1 MVLAPGTKLGPYE
14 ITGPLGSGGMGEVY
28 RARDT
33 RLERSVAIKVLPA
46 EVSANAERK
55 QRFEREARTISSLNH
70 PNICALY
77 DVGSQDG
84 LEYLVLEYVEG
95 ETLEKR
101 LEKGTLPTDVLLRH
115 GIEIADALEK
125 AHRSGVIHRDLK
137 PANIM
142 LTKSGA
148 KLLDFGLA
156 KWSAAGASQEE
167 TLKTLTAGATKLTEQ
182 GTILGTFQYMAPEQL
197 EGKEADARTDLFAF
211 GEVLYEMTTAR
222 AAFAG
227 KTKASLI
234 ASILSAE
241 PAPISTLQPMTPPAL
256 ERLVRGCLEK
266 DPDERWQTAHDVKL
280 QLRAIAEGGSQSG
293 LPAPV
298 SARRRFRERLGW
310 AAAGVAAL
318 LAVAFAF
325 GYFQRAPSQAHAIRA
340 YIKPME
346 KSSFV
351 FAGTASGFG
360 LSPDGRS
367 LAYVAT
373 TPEGKALI
381 WVRPI
386 DSLQAQPLAGTEGAG
401 FPFWSPDS
409 RFIGFFAG
417 GKLKKIE
424 ASGGPPL
431 TLCDA
436 PTGRG
441 GAWNRE
447 GIILF
452 TPSVSSPLHRVSV
465 AGGAATPI
473 TTLDASRNEASHRWP
488 SFLPDGRHFLYVA
501 GSSFTPRDT
510 PSNSLLVGSL
520 DSKESKLLFHTH
532 ANAIYGS
539 GHILFLRQNT
549 LMAQPFDPKRLEL
562 TGDAFP
568 VADPVQE
575 DEGRMHGIFSSSE
588 NGALTYA
595 EGVSGQ
601 DRQLIWVDRSGKKL
615 GEVPGA
621 DAYADPQ
628 ISPDGKRLA
637 FTLESSGYDIWVY
650 DIARAVKTRLTF
662 GAASSQQA
670 NQAGVWSPDGRQIA
684 YSCARPAKYG
694 LCLRPSD
701 GSGNEEFI
709 HPGNE
714 QPRYPND
721 WSPDGK
727 VLACYEAKQGA
738 LEIWMLPL
746 SGERKPYPFLQSPF
760 NELGARFSPDGKWVA
775 YTSLESG
782 RPEVYV
788 VPFPGPRGKWQVS
801 TGGGTWPRWRRDG
814 KEIFYLSP
822 DNKIMAAQV
831 RASGSSFEVGAIQP
845 LFETRPYR
853 AFINGSYDVTADGQ
867 RFVIAY
873 EAGQPTA
880 AITLVVNWTA
890 DLKK

>member
-1 MVLAPGTKLGPYE
+1 MALASGTKLGPYE
-14 ITGPLGSGGMGEVY
+14 IQSALGAGGMGEVY

-33 RLERSVAIKVLPA
+33 RLERTVAIKVLPA

-55 QRFEREARTISSLNH
+55 QRFEREARTISSLSH

-101 LEKGTLPTDVLLRH
+101 LEKGPLPTDALLRH

-137 PANIM
+137 PANII

-156 KWSAAGASQEE
+156 KWSAAGLSEEE
-167 TLKTLTAGATKLTEQ
+167 TLKTLTAAAAKLTEQ
-182 GTILGTFQYMAPEQL
+182 GTIVGTFRYMAPEQL

-211 GEVLYEMTTAR
+211 GEVLYEMATAR

-234 ASILSAE
+234 AAILSAE

-266 DPDERWQTAHDVKL
+266 DPEERWQTAHDVKL

-298 SARRRFRERLGW
+298 SARRKIRERLGW
-310 AAAGVAAL
+310 AAAAVATL
-318 LAVAFAF
+318 LAAVFAF
-325 GYFQRAPSQAHAIRA
+325 GYFQRARSEAWAIRA

-351 FAGTASGFG
+351 FAGTASGFA
-360 LSPDGRS
+360 LSPDGRR

-373 TPEGKALI
+373 TLEGKELL
-381 WVRPI
+381 WVRPL
-386 DSLQAQPLAGTEGAG
+386 DSLQAQPLAGTEGAA

-436 PTGRG
+436 AGGRG
-441 GAWNRE
+441 GTWNRE
-447 GIILF
+447 GVILF
-452 TPSVSSPLHRVSV
+452 APTVSSPIHRVS
-465 AGGAATPI
+465 APGGAATPV
-473 TTLDASRNEASHRWP
+473 TSLDASKNEASQRWP
-488 SFLPDGRHFLYVA
+488 NFLPDGRHFLYVA
-501 GSSFTPRDT
+501 GSSFTPKESPT
-510 PSNSLLVGSL
+510 NSILVGSL

-532 ANAIYGS
+532 ANVIYAS

-549 LMAQPFDPKRLEL
+549 LMAQPFDAKRLEL
-562 TGDAFP
+562 IGEAFP

-575 DEGRMHGIFSSSE
+575 DEARFLGDFSASE
-588 NGALTYA
+588 NGILTYA
-595 EGVSGQ
+595 DGTSGAG
-601 DRQLIWVDRSGKKL
+601 RQLLWVDRSGKKL

-621 DAYADPQ
+621 DAYGDPQ

-637 FTLESSGYDIWVY
+637 FTLDAPGRDIWVY
-650 DIARAVKTRLTF
+650 DIARGVRTRLTF
-662 GAASSQQA
+662 GSPSSQF
-670 NQAGVWSPDGRQIA
+670 NSSGLWSPDGRQIA
-684 YSCARPAKYG
+684 YTCVRPAKYG

-701 GSGNEEFI
+701 GSGKEEVI
-709 HPGNE
+709 LAGTE
-714 QPRYPND
+714 YPRYPND

-727 VLACYEAKQGA
+727 LLAYYETKLGV

-760 NELGARFSPDGKWVA
+760 SQLGARFSPDGKWVA
-775 YTSLESG
+775 YFSPESG
-782 RPEVYV
+782 RAEVYV
-788 VPFPGPRGKWQVS
+788 VPFPGPGGKWQVS

-822 DNKIMAAQV
+822 DNKVMAAEV
-831 RASGSSFEVGAIQP
+831 KANGSSFEIGAVRA

-853 AFINGSYDVTADGQ
+853 SGGAAFDVSADGQ
-867 RFVIAY
+867 RFIVDY
-873 EAGQPTA
+873 AGEQPTA

-890 DLKK
+890 DLRK

>member
-1 MVLAPGTKLGPYE
+1 MPLVSGTKLGPYE
-14 ITGPLGSGGMGEVY
+14 IQSPLGAGGMGEVY

-46 EVSANAERK
+46 VLSSDAERK

-101 LEKGTLPTDVLLRH
+101 LEKGPLPTELLLRH
-115 GIEIADALEK
+115 ALEIADALEK
-125 AHRSGVIHRDLK
+125 AHRNGVIHRDLK

-167 TLKTLTAGATKLTEQ
+167 TLKTLTAAATKLTEQ
-182 GTILGTFQYMAPEQL
+182 GTIVGTFRYMAPEQL
-197 EGKEADARTDLFAF
+197 EGKEADARTDIFAL
-211 GEVLYEMTTAR
+211 GEVLYEMATAR

-234 ASILSAE
+234 AAILSAE

-293 LPAPV
+293 LPATV
-298 SARRRFRERLGW
+298 SARRKIRERLGW
-310 AAAGVAAL
+310 GAAAVMTL
-318 LAVAFAF
+318 LALVFAF
-325 GYFQRAPSQAHAIRA
+325 GYFQRAPGEMRAIRS
-340 YIKPME
+340 YIKPMAN
-346 KSSFV
+346 SSFV
-351 FAGTASGFG
+351 FAASASGFA
-360 LSPDGRS
+360 LSPDGRR

-373 TPEGKALI
+373 TPEGKALL
-381 WVRPI
+381 WARPL

-401 FPFWSPDS
+401 YPFWSPDS

-436 PTGRG
+436 ATGRG
-441 GAWNRE
+441 GTWNRE
-447 GIILF
+447 GVILF
-452 TPSVSSPLHRVSV
+452 SPTVISPIHRVSA
-465 AGGAATPI
+465 AGGASAPVTA
-473 TTLDASRNEASHRWP
+473 LDPSKGESSHRWP
-488 SFLPDGRHFLYVA
+488 YFLPDGRHFLYVA
-501 GSSFTPRDT
+501 GSSFTPKESPT
-510 PSNSLLVGSL
+510 NSILEGSL
-520 DSKESKLLFHTH
+520 DSKESKFLFHTH
-532 ANAIYGS
+532 ANAIYAS

-549 LMAQPFDPKRLEL
+549 LMAQPFDAKRQEL
-562 TGDAFP
+562 TGEAFP
-568 VADPVQE
+568 MADPVHE
-575 DEGRMHGIFSSSE
+575 DEERIHGVFSASE
-588 NGALTYA
+588 NGVLTYA
-595 EGVSGQ
+595 EGASGP
-601 DRQLIWVDRSGKKL
+601 DRQLVWVDRSGKKL

-621 DAYADPQ
+621 DAYNDPQ
-628 ISPDGKRLA
+628 ISPDGKRLS
-637 FTLESSGYDIWVY
+637 FTLESSGDDIWVD
-650 DIARAVKTRLTF
+650 DIARGVKTRLTF
-662 GAASSQQA
+662 GSSSSQA

-684 YSCARPAKYG
+684 YSCVRPGKYG
-694 LCLRPSD
+694 ICLRPSD
-701 GSGNEEFI
+701 GSGNEEVI

-714 QPRYPND
+714 QPRYPDD

-727 VLACYEAKQGA
+727 VLAYYESRLGVW
-738 LEIWMLPL
+738 EIWMLPF
-746 SGERKPYPFLQSPF
+746 SGERKPYPFLQSQF
-760 NELGARFSPDGKWVA
+760 SQLGARFSPDGKWLA
-775 YTSLESG
+775 YFSGESG
-782 RPEVYV
+782 RPEIYA
-788 VPFPGPRGKWQVS
+788 VPFPGPGGKRQVS

-822 DNKIMAAQV
+822 DNKVMAAEVKANGSIFEIGAV
-831 RASGSSFEVGAIQP
+831 RA

-853 AFINGSYDVTADGQ
+853 SGDAVFDVTADGQ
-867 RFVIAY
+867 RFIVDY
-873 EAGQPTA
+873 VGEQPTA

-890 DLKK
+890 EAKK

>member
-1 MVLAPGTKLGPYE
+1 MVLASGTKLGPYE
-14 ITGPLGSGGMGEVY
+14 IQSALGAGGMGEVY

-33 RLERSVAIKVLPA
+33 RLERSVAIKVLPGD
-46 EVSANAERK
+46 VSANAERK

-101 LEKGTLPTDVLLRH
+101 LEKGPLPTEVLLRH
-115 GIEIADALEK
+115 ALEIADALEK

-167 TLKTLTAGATKLTEQ
+167 TLKTLTAAATKLTEQ
-182 GTILGTFQYMAPEQL
+182 GTIVGTFRYLAPEQL

-211 GEVLYEMTTAR
+211 GEVLYEMATAR
-222 AAFAG
+222 AAFSG

-234 ASILSAE
+234 AAILSAE
-241 PAPISTLQPMTPPAL
+241 PAQISTLQPMTPPAL

-298 SARRRFRERLGW
+298 SARRKIRERLGW
-310 AAAGVAAL
+310 AAAAVAAL
-318 LAVAFAF
+318 LAAVFAL
-325 GYFQRAPSQAHAIRA
+325 GYFQRAPSQEHAIRA
-340 YIKPME
+340 YIKPAAN
-346 KSSFV
+346 SSFV
-351 FAGTASGFG
+351 FNGVRSGFA
-360 LSPDGRS
+360 LSPDGRR

-373 TPEGKALI
+373 TPEGKELL
-381 WVRPI
+381 WVRPL
-386 DSLQAQPLAGTEGAG
+386 DSLQAQPLAGTEGAA
-401 FPFWSPDS
+401 FPFWSLDS

-447 GIILF
+447 GVILF
-452 TPSVSSPLHRVSV
+452 TPSVGSPIHRVSA
-465 AGGAATPI
+465 AGGAATPV
-473 TTLDASRNEASHRWP
+473 TALDTSKNEASHRWP
-488 SFLPDGRHFLYVA
+488 YFLPDGRHFLYVA
-501 GSSFTPRDT
+501 GSSFTQKES
-510 PSNSLLVGSL
+510 PSNSILVGSL

-532 ANAIYGS
+532 ANAIYAS
-539 GHILFLRQNT
+539 GHILFLRLNT
-549 LMAQPFDPKRLEL
+549 LMAQPFDAKRLEL
-562 TGDAFP
+562 TGEAFP
-568 VADPVQE
+568 IADPVQE
-575 DEGRMHGIFSSSE
+575 DEGRIHGVFSASE
-588 NGALTYA
+588 NGVLTYVDGTSHA
-595 EGVSGQ
+595 
-601 DRQLIWVDRSGKKL
+601 DRQLIWIDRSGKKL
-615 GEVPGA
+615 GELPGA
-621 DAYADPQ
+621 DTYADTQ
-628 ISPDGKRLA
+628 ISPDGKRLT
-637 FTLESSGYDIWVY
+637 FTLESSGFDIWVY
-650 DIARAVKTRLTF
+650 DIARGVKTRLTF
-662 GAASSQQA
+662 GSSSSQA
-670 NQAGVWSPDGRQIA
+670 NQAAVWSRDGRQIA
-684 YSCARPAKYG
+684 YSCVRPGKFG

-727 VLACYEAKQGA
+727 VLAYYESRLGV
-738 LEIWMLPL
+738 LEIWMLTL
-746 SGERKPYPFLQSPF
+746 SGERKPYPFLQSTF
-760 NELGARFSPDGKWVA
+760 NELGARFSPDGKWLA
-775 YTSLESG
+775 YFSLESG

-788 VPFPGPRGKWQVS
+788 VPFPGPGGKWQVS

-822 DNKIMAAQV
+822 DNKVMAAEV
-831 RASGSSFEVGAIQP
+831 RASGTSFEIGAAQP

-853 AFINGSYDVTADGQ
+853 SGGAAFDVSADGQ
-867 RFVIAY
+867 RFIIEY
-873 EAGQPTA
+873 AGEQPTA
-880 AITLVVNWTA
+880 AITLVVNWDA
-890 DLKK
+890 ELKKK

>member
-1 MVLAPGTKLGPYE
+1 MVLASGTKLGPYE
-14 ITGPLGSGGMGEVY
+14 IQSALGAGGMGEVY

-55 QRFEREARTISSLNH
+55 QRFEREARTISSLSH

-84 LEYLVLEYVEG
+84 LEYLVLEYVDG

-101 LEKGTLPTDVLLRH
+101 LEKGPLPTDVLLRH

-156 KWSAAGASQEE
+156 KWSAAGASEEE
-167 TLKTLTAGATKLTEQ
+167 TLKTLTAAATKLTEQ
-182 GTILGTFQYMAPEQL
+182 GTIVGTFRYMAPEQL

-211 GEVLYEMTTAR
+211 GEVLYEMATAR

-234 ASILSAE
+234 AAILSAE

-298 SARRRFRERLGW
+298 SARRKIRERLGW
-310 AAAGVAAL
+310 AAAAVAAL
-318 LAVAFAF
+318 IAAFFAL
-325 GYFQRAPSQAHAIRA
+325 GYFQRAPSEARVTRS
-340 YIKPME
+340 YIKPMAN
-346 KSSFV
+346 SSFV
-351 FAGTASGFG
+351 LGGTASGFA
-360 LSPDGRS
+360 LSPDGRR

-373 TPEGKALI
+373 TPEGKELL
-381 WVRPI
+381 WVRPL
-386 DSLQAQPLAGTEGAG
+386 DSLQPQPLAGTEGAA

-436 PTGRG
+436 TTGRG
-441 GAWNRE
+441 GTWNRE
-447 GIILF
+447 GVILF
-452 TPSVSSPLHRVSV
+452 APTVSSPIHRVSA
-465 AGGAATPI
+465 AGGAATPV
-473 TTLDASRNEASHRWP
+473 TVLDASKDESSHRWP
-488 SFLPDGRHFLYVA
+488 NFLPDGRRFLYVA
-501 GSSFTPRDT
+501 GSSFASKEIPT
-510 PSNSLLVGSL
+510 NSILVGSL

-532 ANAIYGS
+532 ANAIYTS
-539 GHILFLRQNT
+539 EHLLFLRLNT
-549 LMAQPFDPKRLEL
+549 LMAQPFDAKRLEL
-562 TGDAFP
+562 TGEAFP

-575 DEGRMHGIFSSSE
+575 DEGRMHGVFSASE
-588 NGALTYA
+588 NGVLTYV
-595 EGVSGQ
+595 EGASGGGW
-601 DRQLIWVDRSGKKL
+601 QLIWVDRSGKKL

-621 DAYADPQ
+621 DAYADAQ

-637 FTLESSGYDIWVY
+637 FTLRSSGNDIWVY
-650 DIARAVKTRLTF
+650 DIARGVKTRLTF
-662 GAASSQQA
+662 GAASSQA
-670 NQAGVWSPDGRQIA
+670 NSAGVWTPDGRQIA
-684 YSCARPAKYG
+684 YSCARAAKFG

-701 GSGNEEFI
+701 GSGNEEVI
-709 HPGNE
+709 LAGTE
-714 QPRYPND
+714 YPRYPND

-727 VLACYEAKQGA
+727 LLTYYESRLGVLG
-738 LEIWMLPL
+738 IWMLPL

-760 NELGARFSPDGKWVA
+760 NQFGARFSPDGKWLA
-775 YTSLESG
+775 YFSLESG
-782 RPEVYV
+782 RAEVYV
-788 VPFPGPRGKWQVS
+788 VPFPGPGGKWQVS

-814 KEIFYLSP
+814 KEILYLSP
-822 DNKIMAAQV
+822 DNKLMAAEV
-831 RASGSSFEVGAIQP
+831 RASGSSFEIGAVRA

-853 AFINGSYDVTADGQ
+853 SGGATFDVSADGQ
-867 RFVIAY
+867 RFIIDYAQ
-873 EAGQPTA
+873 EQPSA

>member
-1 MVLAPGTKLGPYE
+1 MVLASGTKLGPYE
-14 ITGPLGSGGMGEVY
+14 IQSALGAGGMGEVY

-55 QRFEREARTISSLNH
+55 QRFEREARTISSLSH

-101 LEKGTLPTDVLLRH
+101 LEKGPLPTDALLRQ

-156 KWSAAGASQEE
+156 KWSATGASEEE
-167 TLKTLTAGATKLTEQ
+167 TLKTLTAAATKLTEQ
-182 GTILGTFQYMAPEQL
+182 GTIVGTFRYMAPEQL

-211 GEVLYEMTTAR
+211 GEVLYEMATAR

-234 ASILSAE
+234 AAILSAE
-241 PAPISTLQPMTPPAL
+241 PAPMSALQPMTPPAL

-298 SARRRFRERLGW
+298 SARRKIRERLGW
-310 AAAGVAAL
+310 VAAALAAL
-318 LAVAFAF
+318 LAAVFAL
-325 GYFQRAPSQAHAIRA
+325 GYFRRAPSEARAIRA

-351 FAGTASGFG
+351 FAGTASGFA
-360 LSPDGRS
+360 LSPDGGR

-373 TPEGKALI
+373 SPEGKALL
-381 WVRPI
+381 WVRPL

-431 TLCDA
+431 ALCDA

-452 TPSVSSPLHRVSV
+452 TPSVSSPIHRVS
-465 AGGAATPI
+465 AGGGAATPV
-473 TTLDASRNEASHRWP
+473 TSLDTSKSEASHRWP
-488 SFLPDGRHFLYVA
+488 YFLPDGRHFLYVA
-501 GSSFTPRDT
+501 GSSFTPKDS
-510 PSNSLLVGSL
+510 PSNSLQVGSL
-520 DSKESKLLFHTH
+520 DSKESKILFHTH
-532 ANAIYGS
+532 ANAIYAS

-549 LMAQPFDPKRLEL
+549 LMALPFDAKRLEV
-562 TGDAFP
+562 TGEAFP

-575 DEGRMHGIFSSSE
+575 DEGRMHGVFSSSE
-588 NGALTYA
+588 NSALTYV

-601 DRQLIWVDRSGKKL
+601 DRQLIWMDRSGKKI
-615 GEVPGA
+615 GEVPGV

-670 NQAGVWSPDGRQIA
+670 HQGAVWSPDGRQIA

-727 VLACYEAKQGA
+727 ALAYYEAKQGA

-760 NELGARFSPDGKWVA
+760 NELGARFSPDGKRLA
-775 YTSLESG
+775 YFSLESG

-788 VPFPGPRGKWQVS
+788 VPFPGPGGKWQVS
-801 TGGGTWPRWRRDG
+801 TGGGIWPRWRRDG
-814 KEIFYLSP
+814 KEIFYLST
-822 DNKIMAAQV
+822 DNKVMAAEV
-831 RASGSSFEVGAIQP
+831 KSSGSSFEIGTVRA

-853 AFINGSYDVTADGQ
+853 GGGAAFDATADGQ
-867 RFVIAY
+867 RFIVDY
-873 EAGQPTA
+873 AGEQPAA

-890 DLKK
+890 NLKK